1 MDKGVGRAPRGAG
14 VIAGLLAACLLLAG
28 ATHASAQPLPEAAGT
43 PAPWRVVLI
52 RSWDALY
59 AMNIAREQALRDA
72 LTEKAPRL
80 VEIYTEEI
88 DSLRVRSGIEPQFG
102 ALLKNKYR
110 DIPVD
115 LVIASGI
122 EPLDF
127 ATRYRDDIWP
137 GAPIVF
143 NGVIEGALEGW
154 RRPRRTTG
162 VTMSF
167 DMAGTIA
174 LGLAVV
180 PGARRAYVISG
191 SSPFDRHFLDIAL
204 RQLGKLERP
213 IEMRYIVGATR
224 DETMQR
230 VEELGR
236 NSFVVYLSMLRDG
249 AGRVWGPGATALPEV
264 VARSTVP
271 VVTPVQSQW
280 SRGPLGGSSVRL
292 DAHGRAAGLL
302 ARRVLEGEDPDRV
315 DVRAEPE
322 PVCEVN
328 WNALQRWNIPERSVP
343 ARCEIVN
350 RPQMLWRAYSWQ
362 FAALFAIILL
372 QALLLW
378 SLVMQSRRRRRAEAE
393 LQARGAQLAQVARLS
408 TIGALTASIAHEI
421 NQPMG
426 AILSNAEAAQMMLEQ
441 GVLQPGTLR
450 EILADI
456 RNEDLRASEVIKRL
470 RKLLARH
477 EWNPVALE
485 VNSEVAEALRH
496 VAFDAAR
503 RGVKLAPVFDPAT
516 PVILADSVNLQQVII
531 NLVVNAMEAVAGAPP
546 AEREVRVQTR
556 SVGNGAEIVVADRGP
571 GLSQDDEA
579 RLFQEPFTSKKDGMG
594 LGLSIVRTIVEM
606 FRGTVS
612 YESNTPHGAIFRV
625 RIPALGA

>member
-1 MDKGVGRAPRGAG
+1 MDKGGGRAPRGAG
-14 VIAGLLAACLLLAG
+14 VIAGLVAACLLLA
-28 ATHASAQPLPEAAGT
+28 ATPLAGAQPLPEAAGA

-127 ATRYRDDIWP
+127 VTRYRDDIWP
-137 GAPIVF
+137 GAPVVF

-191 SSPFDRHFLDIAL
+191 TSPFDRHFLDIAL
-204 RQLGKLERP
+204 RQLRKLDRP

-280 SRGPLGGSSVRL
+280 TRGPLGGSSVRL

-302 ARRVLEGEDPDRV
+302 ARRVLEGEDPDV
-315 DVRAEPE
+315 VEVRAEPE

-350 RPQMLWRAYSWQ
+350 RPPVLWRAYSWQ
-362 FAALFAIILL
+362 FAALLAIILL

-426 AILSNAEAAQMMLEQ
+426 AILSNTEAAQMMLEQ

-485 VNSEVAEALRH
+485 VNGEVAEALRH

-546 AEREVRVQTR
+546 AEREVRIQTR

-612 YESNTPHGAIFRV
+612 YESNIPHGAIFRV

>member
-1 MDKGVGRAPRGAG
+1 LDKGVGPAPRAAG
-14 VIAGLLAACLLLAG
+14 VMAGLVATCLLLAG
-28 ATHASAQPLPEAAGT
+28 TPMAHAQPLPEAAGT
-43 PAPWRVVLI
+43 PAPWRIVLI

-88 DSLRVRSGIEPQFG
+88 DSLRVRSGIEPEFG

-122 EPLDF
+122 EPLEF

-137 GAPIVF
+137 GVPIVF
-143 NGVIEGALEGW
+143 NGVIDGALEGW
-154 RRPRRTTG
+154 RRPKSTTG
-162 VTMSF
+162 VTMAF
-167 DMAGTIA
+167 DMVGTIA

-204 RQLGKLERP
+204 RQLRKGERRV
-213 IEMRYIVGATR
+213 EMRYIVGATR

-230 VEELGR
+230 VEELDR

-264 VARSTVP
+264 VARSSVP

-280 SRGPLGGSSVRL
+280 TRGPLGGSSVRL

-302 ARRVLEGEDPDRV
+302 ARRVLEGENADGI
-315 DVRAEPE
+315 DVRATHE

-441 GVLQPGTLR
+441 GVLDPGTLR
-450 EILADI
+450 EILSDI

-531 NLVVNAMEAVAGAPP
+531 NLVVNAMEAVAGAPS
-546 AEREVRVQTR
+546 AEREVRIQTR

-606 FRGTVS
+606 SRGTVS
-612 YESNTPHGAIFRV
+612 YESNIPHGAIFRV

>member
-1 MDKGVGRAPRGAG
+1 MYKGGGHAPRGAG
-14 VIAGLLAACLLLAG
+14 VIAGWVAAWLLLAG
-28 ATHASAQPLPEAAGT
+28 SPAARAQPLPEAAGA
-43 PAPWRVVLI
+43 PAPWRIVLI

-88 DSLRVRSGIEPQFG
+88 DSLRVRSGIEPEFG

-110 DIPVD
+110 DIPID

-122 EPLDF
+122 EPLEF
-127 ATRYRDDIWP
+127 AARYRDDIWP

-143 NGVIEGALEGW
+143 NGVIDGALDGW
-154 RRPRRTTG
+154 RRPKRATG
-162 VTMSF
+162 VTMTF
-167 DMAGTIA
+167 DMVGTIA
-174 LGLAVV
+174 LGMAVV

-191 SSPFDRHFLDIAL
+191 ASPFDRHFLDIAL
-204 RQLGKLERP
+204 KQLRNIDRP
-213 IEMRYIVGATR
+213 VEMRYIVGATR

-230 VEELGR
+230 VEALDRG
-236 NSFVVYLSMLRDG
+236 SFVVYLSMLRDG

-280 SRGPLGGSSVRL
+280 TRGPLGGSSVQL

-302 ARRVLEGEDPDRV
+302 SRRVLEGADPDAIEI
-315 DVRAEPE
+315 RATPE
-322 PVCEVN
+322 PVCQVN
-328 WNALQRWNIPERSVP
+328 WNALQRWNIPERNVP
-343 ARCEIVN
+343 SRCEIVN
-350 RPQMLWRAYSWQ
+350 RPQVLWRAYSWQ

-378 SLVMQSRRRRRAEAE
+378 SLLMQSRRRRRAEAE

-441 GVLQPGTLR
+441 GVLEPGTLR

-546 AEREVRVQTR
+546 AEREVRIQTR

-606 FRGTVS
+606 SRGTVS
-612 YESNTPHGAIFRV
+612 YESNVPHGAIFRV

>member
-1 MDKGVGRAPRGAG
+1 MYKGVGHAPRGAG
-14 VIAGLLAACLLLAG
+14 VIAGWLAAWLLLAG
-28 ATHASAQPLPEAAGT
+28 SPAARAQPLPEAAGA
-43 PAPWRVVLI
+43 PAPWRIVLI

-88 DSLRVRSGIEPQFG
+88 DSLRVRSGIEPEFG

-110 DIPVD
+110 DIPID

-143 NGVIEGALEGW
+143 NGVIDGALDGW
-154 RRPRRTTG
+154 RRPKRATG
-162 VTMSF
+162 VTMTF
-167 DMAGTIA
+167 DMVGTIA
-174 LGLAVV
+174 LGMAVV

-191 SSPFDRHFLDIAL
+191 ASPFDRHFLEIAL
-204 RQLGKLERP
+204 KQLRNLDRP
-213 IEMRYIVGATR
+213 VEMRYIVGATR

-230 VEELGR
+230 VEALDRG
-236 NSFVVYLSMLRDG
+236 SFVVYLSMLRDG

-264 VARSTVP
+264 VARSAVP

-280 SRGPLGGSSVRL
+280 TRGPLGGSSVQL

-302 ARRVLEGEDPDRV
+302 SRRVLEGADPDAIEI
-315 DVRAEPE
+315 RATPE
-322 PVCEVN
+322 PVCQVN
-328 WNALQRWNIPERSVP
+328 WNALQRWNIPERNVP
-343 ARCEIVN
+343 SRCEIVN
-350 RPQMLWRAYSWQ
+350 RPQVLWRAYSWQ

-378 SLVMQSRRRRRAEAE
+378 SLLMQSRRRRRAEAE

-441 GVLQPGTLR
+441 GVLEPGTLR

-546 AEREVRVQTR
+546 AEREVRIQTR

-606 FRGTVS
+606 SRGTVS
-612 YESNTPHGAIFRV
+612 YESNVPHGAIFRV

>member
-1 MDKGVGRAPRGAG
+1 M
-14 VIAGLLAACLLLAG
+14 AGLVATCLLLAG
-28 ATHASAQPLPEAAGT
+28 TPMAHAQPLPEAAGT
-43 PAPWRVVLI
+43 PAPWRIVLI

-88 DSLRVRSGIEPQFG
+88 DSLRVRSGIEPEFG

-122 EPLDF
+122 EPLEF

-137 GAPIVF
+137 GVPIVF
-143 NGVIEGALEGW
+143 NGVIDGALEGW
-154 RRPRRTTG
+154 RRPKSTTG
-162 VTMSF
+162 VTMAF
-167 DMAGTIA
+167 DMVGTIA

-204 RQLGKLERP
+204 RQLRKGERRV
-213 IEMRYIVGATR
+213 EMRYIVGATR

-230 VEELGR
+230 VEELDR

-264 VARSTVP
+264 VARSSVP

-280 SRGPLGGSSVRL
+280 TRGPLGGSSVRL

-302 ARRVLEGEDPDRV
+302 ARRVLEGENADGI
-315 DVRAEPE
+315 DVRATPE

-441 GVLQPGTLR
+441 GVLDPGTLR
-450 EILADI
+450 EILSDI

-531 NLVVNAMEAVAGAPP
+531 NLVVNAMEAVAGAPS
-546 AEREVRVQTR
+546 AEREVRIQTR

-606 FRGTVS
+606 SRGTVS
-612 YESNTPHGAIFRV
+612 YESNIPHGAIFRV

>member
-1 MDKGVGRAPRGAG
+1 LYKGVGHAPRGAG
-14 VIAGLLAACLLLAG
+14 VIAGWVAAWLLLAG
-28 ATHASAQPLPEAAGT
+28 SPAARAQPLPEAAGA
-43 PAPWRVVLI
+43 PAPWRIVLI

-88 DSLRVRSGIEPQFG
+88 DSLRVRSGIEPEFG

-122 EPLDF
+122 EPLEF
-127 ATRYRDDIWP
+127 AARYRDDIWP

-143 NGVIEGALEGW
+143 NGVIEGALDGW
-154 RRPRRTTG
+154 RRPKRATG
-162 VTMSF
+162 VTMTF
-167 DMAGTIA
+167 DMVGTIA
-174 LGLAVV
+174 LGMAVV

-204 RQLGKLERP
+204 RQLGKAERR

-230 VEELGR
+230 VEALEPT
-236 NSFVVYLSMLRDG
+236 SFVVYLSMLRDG

-264 VARSTVP
+264 VARSSVP

-280 SRGPLGGSSVRL
+280 TRGPLGGSSVRL

-302 ARRVLEGEDPDRV
+302 SRQVLEGADSDALEI
-315 DVRAEPE
+315 RAAPG

-350 RPQMLWRAYSWQ
+350 RPQVLWRAYSWQ

-441 GVLQPGTLR
+441 GVLDPGTLR

-485 VNSEVAEALRH
+485 VNGEVAEALRH

-503 RGVKLAPVFDPAT
+503 RGVKLAPEFDPAT
-516 PVILADSVNLQQVII
+516 PVIFADSVNLQQVII
-531 NLVVNAMEAVAGAPP
+531 NLVVNAMEAVDSAPP
-546 AEREVRVQTR
+546 AEREVRIQTR

-612 YESNTPHGAIFRV
+612 YESNIPHGAIFRV

>member
-1 MDKGVGRAPRGAG
+1 
-14 VIAGLLAACLLLAG
+14 
-28 ATHASAQPLPEAAGT
+28 
-43 PAPWRVVLI
+43 
-52 RSWDALY
+52 
-59 AMNIAREQALRDA
+59 
-72 LTEKAPRL
+72 
-80 VEIYTEEI
+80 
-88 DSLRVRSGIEPQFG
+88 
-102 ALLKNKYR
+102 
-110 DIPVD
+110 
-115 LVIASGI
+115 
-122 EPLDF
+122 
-127 ATRYRDDIWP
+127 
-137 GAPIVF
+137 
-143 NGVIEGALEGW
+143 
-154 RRPRRTTG
+154 
-162 VTMSF
+162 
-167 DMAGTIA
+167 
-174 LGLAVV
+174 
-180 PGARRAYVISG
+180 
-191 SSPFDRHFLDIAL
+191 
-204 RQLGKLERP
+204 
-213 IEMRYIVGATR
+213 
-224 DETMQR
+224 
-230 VEELGR
+230 
-236 NSFVVYLSMLRDG
+236 
-249 AGRVWGPGATALPEV
+249 
-264 VARSTVP
+264 
-271 VVTPVQSQW
+271 
-280 SRGPLGGSSVRL
+280 VRL

-302 ARRVLEGEDPDRV
+302 ARRVLEGENADGI
-315 DVRAEPE
+315 DVRATPE

-441 GVLQPGTLR
+441 GVLDPGTLR
-450 EILADI
+450 EILSDI

-531 NLVVNAMEAVAGAPP
+531 NLVVNAMEAVAGAPS
-546 AEREVRVQTR
+546 AEREVRIQTR

-606 FRGTVS
+606 SRGTVS
-612 YESNTPHGAIFRV
+612 YESNIPHGAIFRV

>member
-1 MDKGVGRAPRGAG
+1 LDKGVGRAPRAAG
-14 VIAGLLAACLLLAG
+14 VIAGWAAACLLLAG
-28 ATHASAQPLPEAAGT
+28 TPIAHAQPLPEAAGT
-43 PAPWRVVLI
+43 PAPWRIVLI

-88 DSLRVRSGIEPQFG
+88 DSLRVRSGIEPEFG

-122 EPLDF
+122 EPLEF

-137 GAPIVF
+137 GVPIVF
-143 NGVIEGALEGW
+143 NGVIDGALEGW
-154 RRPRRTTG
+154 RRPKSTTG
-162 VTMSF
+162 VTMAF
-167 DMAGTIA
+167 DMVGTIA

-204 RQLGKLERP
+204 RQLRKGERRV
-213 IEMRYIVGATR
+213 EMRYIVGATR

-230 VEELGR
+230 VEELDR

-264 VARSTVP
+264 VARSSVP

-280 SRGPLGGSSVRL
+280 TRGPLGGSSVRL

-302 ARRVLEGEDPDRV
+302 ARRVLEGENADGV
-315 DVRAEPE
+315 DVRATPE

-350 RPQMLWRAYSWQ
+350 RPQMMWRAYSWQ
-362 FAALFAIILL
+362 FAALFAIIVL

-441 GVLQPGTLR
+441 GVLDPGTLR

-503 RGVKLAPVFDPAT
+503 RGVKLAPIFDPAT

-531 NLVVNAMEAVAGAPP
+531 NLVVNAMEAVGGAPP
-546 AEREVRVQTR
+546 ADREVRIQTR
-556 SVGNGAEIVVADRGP
+556 SVGSGAEIVVADRGP

-606 FRGTVS
+606 SRGTVS
-612 YESNTPHGAIFRV
+612 YESNIPHGAIFRV

>member
-1 MDKGVGRAPRGAG
+1 MAAADGAR
-14 VIAGLLAACLLLAG
+14 
-28 ATHASAQPLPEAAGT
+28 AQPLPETAGS

-72 LTEKAPRL
+72 LTYNAPRM

-88 DSLRVRSGIEPQFG
+88 DPLRVRSSIEPQFG

-110 DIPVD
+110 DIPID

-127 ATRYRDDIWP
+127 AARYRDDIWP

-143 NGVIEGALEGW
+143 IGVIEGALEGW
-154 RRPRRTTG
+154 RRPPRTTG
-162 VTMSF
+162 VTMAF
-167 DMAGTIA
+167 DMAGTLA
-174 LGLAVV
+174 LGLALI
-180 PGARRAYVISG
+180 PGARRAYVVSG
-191 SSPFDRHFLDIAL
+191 ASAFDRHFLEIAL
-204 RQLGKLERP
+204 KQLRRLDRQVEL
-213 IEMRYIVGATR
+213 RYIVGSTR
-224 DETMQR
+224 DETLQR
-230 VEELGR
+230 VEELDR

-249 AGRVWGPGATALPEV
+249 AGRVWGPGSTALPEIV
-264 VARSTVP
+264 SRSAVP
-271 VVTPVQSQW
+271 VLTPVQSEW
-280 SRGPLGGSSVRL
+280 TRGPVGGSSVRL
-292 DAHGRAAGLL
+292 DAHGRAAGMLS
-302 ARRVLEGEDPDRV
+302 RRVLEGLDPDTV
-315 DVRAEPE
+315 EVRAAPE

-328 WNALQRWNIPERSVP
+328 WSALQRWNLPERNVP
-343 ARCEIVN
+343 TRCEVTN
-350 RPQMLWRAYSWQ
+350 RPQALWRSYAWQ
-362 FAALFAIILL
+362 FTALFAIILL

-378 SLVMQSRRRRRAEAE
+378 SLLLQSRRRRRAEAE
-393 LQARGAQLAQVARLS
+393 LQERGAQLAQVARLS
-408 TIGALTASIAHEI
+408 TVGALTASIAHEI

-441 GVLQPGTLR
+441 GSLQPGVLR

-477 EWNPVALE
+477 EWNPTALE

-496 VAFDAAR
+496 VAFEAAR

-516 PVILADSVNLQQVII
+516 PVIMADSVNLQQVVI
-531 NLVVNAMEAVAGAPP
+531 NLVVNAMDAVGSHP
-546 AEREVRVQTR
+546 ASDREVRIHTR
-556 SVGNGAEIVVADRGP
+556 AVPGAAEIVVADRGP
-571 GLSQDDEA
+571 GLSQEDEA
-579 RLFQEPFTSKKDGMG
+579 RIFHETFTSKKDGMG

-612 YESNTPHGAIFRV
+612 YESNVPHGAIFRV

>member
-1 MDKGVGRAPRGAG
+1 M
-14 VIAGLLAACLLLAG
+14 AGLVATCLLLAG
-28 ATHASAQPLPEAAGT
+28 TPMAHAQPLPEAAGT
-43 PAPWRVVLI
+43 PAPWRIVLI

-88 DSLRVRSGIEPQFG
+88 DSLRVRSGIEPEFG

-122 EPLDF
+122 EPLEF

-137 GAPIVF
+137 GVPVVF
-143 NGVIEGALEGW
+143 NGVIDGALEGW
-154 RRPRRTTG
+154 RRPKSTTG
-162 VTMSF
+162 VTMAF
-167 DMAGTIA
+167 DMVGTIA

-204 RQLGKLERP
+204 RQLRKGERRV
-213 IEMRYIVGATR
+213 EMRYIVGATR

-230 VEELGR
+230 VEELDR

-264 VARSTVP
+264 VARSSVP

-280 SRGPLGGSSVRL
+280 TRGPLGGSSVRL

-302 ARRVLEGEDPDRV
+302 ARRVLEGENADGV
-315 DVRAEPE
+315 DVRATPE

-441 GVLQPGTLR
+441 GVLDPGTLR
-450 EILADI
+450 EILSDI

-531 NLVVNAMEAVAGAPP
+531 NLVVNAMEAVAGAPS
-546 AEREVRVQTR
+546 AEREVRIQTR

-606 FRGTVS
+606 SRGTVS
-612 YESNTPHGAIFRV
+612 YESNIPHGAIFRV

>member
-1 MDKGVGRAPRGAG
+1 M
-14 VIAGLLAACLLLAG
+14 AGLVATCLLLAG
-28 ATHASAQPLPEAAGT
+28 TPMAHAQPLPEAAGT
-43 PAPWRVVLI
+43 PAPWRIVLI

-88 DSLRVRSGIEPQFG
+88 DSLRVRSGIEPEFG

-122 EPLDF
+122 EPLEF

-137 GAPIVF
+137 GVPIVF
-143 NGVIEGALEGW
+143 NGVIDGALEGW
-154 RRPRRTTG
+154 RRPKSTTG
-162 VTMSF
+162 VTMAF
-167 DMAGTIA
+167 DMVGTIA

-204 RQLGKLERP
+204 RQLRKGERRV
-213 IEMRYIVGATR
+213 EMRYIVGATR

-230 VEELGR
+230 VEELDR

-264 VARSTVP
+264 VARSSVP

-280 SRGPLGGSSVRL
+280 TRGPLGGSSVRL

-302 ARRVLEGEDPDRV
+302 ARRVLEGENADGI
-315 DVRAEPE
+315 DVRATPE

-441 GVLQPGTLR
+441 GVLDPGTLR

-531 NLVVNAMEAVAGAPP
+531 NLVVNAMEAVAGAPS
-546 AEREVRVQTR
+546 AEREVRIQTR

-606 FRGTVS
+606 SRGTVS
-612 YESNTPHGAIFRV
+612 YESNIPHGAIFRV

>member
-1 MDKGVGRAPRGAG
+1 M
-14 VIAGLLAACLLLAG
+14 AGLVATCLLLAG
-28 ATHASAQPLPEAAGT
+28 TPMAHAQPLPEAAGT
-43 PAPWRVVLI
+43 PAPWRIVLI

-88 DSLRVRSGIEPQFG
+88 DSLRVRSGIEPEFG

-122 EPLDF
+122 EPLEF

-137 GAPIVF
+137 GVPIVF
-143 NGVIEGALEGW
+143 NGVIDGALEGW
-154 RRPRRTTG
+154 RRPKSTTG
-162 VTMSF
+162 VTMAF
-167 DMAGTIA
+167 DMVGTIA

-204 RQLGKLERP
+204 RQLRKGERRV
-213 IEMRYIVGATR
+213 EMRYIVGATR

-230 VEELGR
+230 VEELDR

-264 VARSTVP
+264 VARSSVP

-280 SRGPLGGSSVRL
+280 TRGPLGGSSVRL

-302 ARRVLEGEDPDRV
+302 ARRVLEGENADGI
-315 DVRAEPE
+315 DVRATPE

-350 RPQMLWRAYSWQ
+350 RPQMMWRAYSWQ
-362 FAALFAIILL
+362 FAALFAIIVL

-441 GVLQPGTLR
+441 GVLDPGTLR
-450 EILADI
+450 EILSDI

-531 NLVVNAMEAVAGAPP
+531 NLVVNAMEAVAGAPS
-546 AEREVRVQTR
+546 AEREVRIQTR

-606 FRGTVS
+606 SRGTVS
-612 YESNTPHGAIFRV
+612 YESNIPHGAIFRV

>member
-1 MDKGVGRAPRGAG
+1 M
-14 VIAGLLAACLLLAG
+14 AGLVATCLLLAG
-28 ATHASAQPLPEAAGT
+28 TPMAHAQPLPEAAGT
-43 PAPWRVVLI
+43 PAPWRIVLI

-88 DSLRVRSGIEPQFG
+88 DSLRVRSGIEPEFG

-122 EPLDF
+122 EPLEF

-137 GAPIVF
+137 GVPIVF
-143 NGVIEGALEGW
+143 NGVIDGALEGW
-154 RRPRRTTG
+154 RRPKSTTG
-162 VTMSF
+162 VTMAF
-167 DMAGTIA
+167 DMVGTIA

-204 RQLGKLERP
+204 RQLRKGERRV
-213 IEMRYIVGATR
+213 EMRYIVGATR

-230 VEELGR
+230 VEELDR

-264 VARSTVP
+264 VARSSVP

-280 SRGPLGGSSVRL
+280 TRGPLGGSSVRL

-302 ARRVLEGEDPDRV
+302 ARRVLEGENADGI
-315 DVRAEPE
+315 DVRATPE

-441 GVLQPGTLR
+441 GVLDPGTLR
-450 EILADI
+450 EILSDSRI
-456 RNEDLRASEVIKRL
+456 EDLRASEVIKRL

-531 NLVVNAMEAVAGAPP
+531 NLVVNAMEAVAGAPS
-546 AEREVRVQTR
+546 AEREVRIQTR

-606 FRGTVS
+606 SRGTVS
-612 YESNTPHGAIFRV
+612 YESNIPHGAIFRV

>member
-1 MDKGVGRAPRGAG
+1 M
-14 VIAGLLAACLLLAG
+14 AGLVATCLLLAG
-28 ATHASAQPLPEAAGT
+28 TPMAHAQPLPEAAGT
-43 PAPWRVVLI
+43 PAPWRIVLI

-88 DSLRVRSGIEPQFG
+88 DSLRVRSGIEPEFG

-122 EPLDF
+122 EPLEF

-137 GAPIVF
+137 GVPIVF
-143 NGVIEGALEGW
+143 NGVIDGALEGW
-154 RRPRRTTG
+154 RRPKSTTG
-162 VTMSF
+162 VTMAF
-167 DMAGTIA
+167 DMVGTIA

-204 RQLGKLERP
+204 RQLRKGERRV
-213 IEMRYIVGATR
+213 EMRYIVGATR

-230 VEELGR
+230 VEELDR

-264 VARSTVP
+264 VARSSVP

-280 SRGPLGGSSVRL
+280 TRGPLGGSSVRL

-302 ARRVLEGEDPDRV
+302 ARRVLEGENADGV
-315 DVRAEPE
+315 DVRATPE

-362 FAALFAIILL
+362 FAALFAIIVL

-441 GVLQPGTLR
+441 GVLDPGTLR
-450 EILADI
+450 EILSDI

-531 NLVVNAMEAVAGAPP
+531 NLVVNAMEAVAGAPS
-546 AEREVRVQTR
+546 AEREVRIQTR

-606 FRGTVS
+606 SRGTVS
-612 YESNTPHGAIFRV
+612 YESNIPHGAIFRV

>member
-1 MDKGVGRAPRGAG
+1 MDKGVGRAPCGAG
-14 VIAGLLAACLLLAG
+14 VIAGLVAACLLLAG
-28 ATHASAQPLPEAAGT
+28 APLASAQPLPEAAGA

-88 DSLRVRSGIEPQFG
+88 DSLRVRSGIEPEFG

-127 ATRYRDDIWP
+127 VTRYRDDIWP
-137 GAPIVF
+137 GVPIVF

-154 RRPRRTTG
+154 RRPKRTTG
-162 VTMSF
+162 VTMAF

-191 SSPFDRHFLDIAL
+191 TSPFDRHFLDIAL
-204 RQLGKLERP
+204 RQMRKLDRP

-230 VEELGR
+230 VEELSR

-280 SRGPLGGSSVRL
+280 TRGPLGGSSVRL

-302 ARRVLEGEDPDRV
+302 ARRVLEGENPDV
-315 DVRAEPE
+315 VEVRAEPE

-372 QALLLW
+372 QAVLLW

-426 AILSNAEAAQMMLEQ
+426 AILSNTEAAQMMLEQ

-546 AEREVRVQTR
+546 AEREVRIQTR
-556 SVGNGAEIVVADRGP
+556 SFGNGAEIVVADRGP